1 MARKA
6 FQVPKLPALTAEL
19 DIHAVARAAEVIV
32 SAMPDLAIAYGA
44 LIDGEWRRYPTKS
57 FLSAIGLSGQ
67 EFDELSSDDLAN
79 TLDLDRVNRWAS
91 EPASERPGPLIFQA
105 DNGKNISRWLE
116 LHLSSVGG
124 AAEPNFYILRDID
137 SEIRLEAEKQ
147 KHVKRQDSQFSVLS
161 SALNASRDGFAI
173 WKAVRDEQ
181 GKVVSFILLFINEAG
196 AAPTG
201 QMPRHLLGGRIED
214 VVGREQSADLTVL
227 FARAVDSHAMQSE
240 VVQLESPA
248 GWVGAYLNEVVPFDD
263 DQVLASF
270 RDVSEE
276 QRERDRLNW
285 LAEHDHLTGLPNRRN
300 LENVLEKS
308 LKSVRGTSRFIAFAF
323 LDIDDFKKVNDTH
336 GHDVGD
342 ALLKAFADRLR
353 QSLGGE
359 GIVARLAGDEFAVVM
374 DGVES
379 AEDLHSD
386 LVSLMEE
393 MRQPFGDVSVPVTV
407 TCSAGVAIC
416 AGDERITEVLRI
428 ADKAM
433 YRAKHDGK
441 NRFNVVHI

>member
-1 MARKA
+1 MVRKA
-6 FQVPKLPALTAEL
+6 SQVPKLPALSAEL
-19 DIHAVARAAEVIV
+19 DIHAVAHAAEVIV
-32 SAMPDLAIAYGA
+32 LAMPDLAIAYGA
-44 LIDGEWRRYPTKS
+44 LIDDEWRRYPTKS
-57 FLSAIGLSGQ
+57 FLSAIGLSAK
-67 EFDELSSDDLAN
+67 EFDDLSSDDLAN

-91 EPASERPGPLIFQA
+91 EPVSEREGPLVFQA
-105 DNGKNISRWLE
+105 DNGQNISRWLE

-124 AAEPNFYILRDID
+124 ATEPNFYILRDID
-137 SEIRLEAEKQ
+137 LEVRLKAEKQ
-147 KHVKRQDSQFSVLS
+147 KHVKRQDAQLVVLS

-181 GKVVSFILLFINEAG
+181 GKVVSFSLVFINDAG

-201 QMPRHLLGGRIED
+201 KMVRHLVGSRIED
-214 VVGREQSADLTVL
+214 VVGIEQSPGLTVL
-227 FARAVDSHAMQSE
+227 FARALEQHSVQSE

-263 DQVLASF
+263 NQVLASF

-300 LENVLEKS
+300 LEDVLEKS
-308 LKSVRGTSRFIAFAF
+308 LMRVRGTRRFIAFAF
-323 LDIDDFKKVNDTH
+323 VDIDDFKNVNDTH

-342 ALLKAFADRLR
+342 DLLKAFANRMRLA
-353 QSLGGE
+353 LGEE

-379 AEDLHSD
+379 AEDLERD
-386 LVSLMEE
+386 MASLMEE

-416 AGDERITEVLRI
+416 AGDEPITEVLRI

-441 NRFNVVHI
+441 NRFNIVHI